1 MISSCLRIKYQHLYK
16 FQEGLLWWC
25 LSTSHLTLCNSV
37 VTHCCSQNGVF
48 FSVPLPCPAL
58 PCLLAFVKAV
68 SFASVIASFCLF
80 SGKLTSA
87 PCMFVS
93 KKHFLTF
100 TSLAQVIMLSNST
113 HCLSYTGIYWAAVW
127 LIIQLSDSLSCSKLC
142 DTSLCPSASHLAGTQ

>member
-16 FQEGLLWWC
+16 FQEGPLLC
-25 LSTSHLTLCNSV
+25 DLSASHLTLYNSV

-68 SFASVIASFCLF
+68 SFTSVIASFYLF

-100 TSLAQVIMLSNST
+100 LPWHRL
-113 HCLSYTGIYWAAVW
+113 LWF
-127 LIIQLSDSLSCSKLC
+127 LIALTVYLILVFIELQCN
-142 DTSLCPSASHLAGTQ
+142 